1 MNMALAF
8 AWLCMLEWI
17 EDIGF
22 VILNSWYNKEKIL
35 YLWAILTTLW
45 VLLYKSTTYE
55 KDYKICMILQ
65 S

>member
-22 VILNSWYNKEKIL
+22 VILNSWYNKEKIP
-35 YLWAILTTLW
+35 YLWAILTTLMSFA
-45 VLLYKSTTYE
+45 L
-55 KDYKICMILQ
+55 
-65 S
+65 